1 MQRRGKLTGIHWNI
15 VIKEEI
21 TEVLGVRVGP
31 ETHLRWCSVNNVK
44 IKIAFCHSLIETCE
58 SSIMGVY

>member
-31 ETHLRWCSVNNVK
+31 ETHSRWWSVDNVK
-44 IKIAFCHSLIETCE
+44 IKNSLL
-58 SSIMGVY
+58 S